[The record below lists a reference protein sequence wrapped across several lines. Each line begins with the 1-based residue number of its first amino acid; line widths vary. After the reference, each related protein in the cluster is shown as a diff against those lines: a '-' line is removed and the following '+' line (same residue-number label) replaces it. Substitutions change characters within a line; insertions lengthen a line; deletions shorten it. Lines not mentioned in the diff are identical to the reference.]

1 MLARSMERKHQLY
14 LYPRM
19 MPLGCSGGLQDIN
32 MLVLVILL
40 VVIFTGELGTEI
52 KNNDDNI

>member
-1 MLARSMERKHQLY
+1 
-14 LYPRM
+14 
-19 MPLGCSGGLQDIN
+19 

-52 KNNDDNI
+52 RYKELSKKKK